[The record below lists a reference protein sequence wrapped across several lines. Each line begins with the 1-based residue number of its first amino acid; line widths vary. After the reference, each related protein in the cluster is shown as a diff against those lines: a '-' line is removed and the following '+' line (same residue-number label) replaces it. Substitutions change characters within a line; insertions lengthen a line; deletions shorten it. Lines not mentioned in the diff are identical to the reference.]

1 MASLDISNVIVVTLL
16 SALGGLSDV
25 NTSILAL
32 ITSEVPISSSYGTYG
47 IYKNPNGVASD
58 FGSSSVTY
66 RLAVDVFSQ
75 NPNIISGGGYLVVI
89 PRLASAA
96 AQPAVVLSSA
106 AVDLTTLT
114 ATDYKIKAAI
124 SGAAAAEISI
134 GDIDTSSLAAAQT
147 TLNSTA
153 ITAAGLKFVLSG
165 SLTSAYVTLETIA
178 TGATSAIVLSATST
192 GTDISPLLNISLA
205 SSTGAAAGVER
216 VKDAVLRTYGSI
228 PYFGIILDSLPVSA
242 DLTEL
247 AATVQTMDKLLIVAS
262 STVGDI
268 AGMFTTMVGKGYTHT
283 RMLYYSV
290 SADNALDFAA
300 GYAGRGL
307 SIKMSGSNTAHT
319 MHLKTITG
327 LDADSGMTQTI
338 LTAAMNAG
346 VDTYPDIGGAASV
359 FISGVNQFFDQVYTR
374 LAFKLRLQ
382 IAGFNYLAQTNTK
395 IPQTE
400 QGMSGLK
407 GAYRK
412 ICQMFVTNGTFAP
425 GTWNSPTTFGDPDDH
440 VKNIAAMGFYIYS
453 DPIAAQSQA
462 ERETRVAPG
471 IYIAAK
477 DAGAIHSSDVT
488 VYVES

>member
-16 SALGGLSDV
+16 SALRGLSDV

-32 ITSEVPISSSYGTYG
+32 ITSEAPISSSYGTAG

-58 FGSSSVTY
+58 FGSNSATY

-89 PRLASAA
+89 PRLAAA
-96 AQPAVVLSSA
+96 SAQPAVVLSSA
-106 AVDLTTLT
+106 AVDLTKLT

-124 SGAAAAEISI
+124 SGAAAAEIAI
-134 GDIDTSSLAAAQT
+134 GDLDTTSLATVQTSLNAA
-147 TLNSTA
+147 A
-153 ITAAGLKFVLSG
+153 ITSAGLQFVVTG
-165 SLTSAYVTLETIA
+165 SLSAASIELKTIA
-178 TGATSAIVLSATST
+178 TGATTAIVLSATAA
-192 GTDISPLLNISLA
+192 GTDISPLLNIALA

-216 VKDAVLRTYGSI
+216 VKDAVLRTYGSV
-228 PYFGIILDSLPVSA
+228 PYFGIILDSLPVSG

-268 AGMFTTMVGKGYTHT
+268 AGIFTTLVGKGYTHT

-290 SADNALDFAA
+290 SAATALDFAA

-327 LDADSGMTQTI
+327 LAADSGMTQTI

-425 GTWNSPTTFGDPDDH
+425 GTWNSSTTFGDPDDH
-440 VKNIAAMGFYIYS
+440 IKNIAAMGFYIYS
-453 DPIAAQSQA
+453 DPIASQSQA

-477 DAGAIHSSDVT
+477 DAGSIHSGDVT
-488 VYVES
+488 VHVES

>member
-268 AGMFTTMVGKGYTHT
+268 AGMFITMVGKGYTHT

-307 SIKMSGSNTAHT
+307 SIKISGSNTAHT

-346 VDTYPDIGGAASV
+346 VDTYPDIGGAACV
-359 FISGVNQFFDQVYTR
+359 FISGVNLFFDQIYTR

-440 VKNIAAMGFYIYS
+440 VKNIAAAGYYIYS
-453 DPIAAQSQA
+453 DPIASQSQA

-477 DAGAIHSSDVT
+477 DAGSIHSSDVT

>member
-1 MASLDISNVIVVTLL
+1 
-16 SALGGLSDV
+16 
-25 NTSILAL
+25 
-32 ITSEVPISSSYGTYG
+32 
-47 IYKNPNGVASD
+47 
-58 FGSSSVTY
+58 
-66 RLAVDVFSQ
+66 
-75 NPNIISGGGYLVVI
+75 
-89 PRLASAA
+89 
-96 AQPAVVLSSA
+96 
-106 AVDLTTLT
+106 
-114 ATDYKIKAAI
+114 
-124 SGAAAAEISI
+124 
-134 GDIDTSSLAAAQT
+134 
-147 TLNSTA
+147 
-153 ITAAGLKFVLSG
+153 
-165 SLTSAYVTLETIA
+165 
-178 TGATSAIVLSATST
+178 
-192 GTDISPLLNISLA
+192 
-205 SSTGAAAGVER
+205 
-216 VKDAVLRTYGSI
+216 
-228 PYFGIILDSLPVSA
+228 
-242 DLTEL
+242 
-247 AATVQTMDKLLIVAS
+247 MDKLLIVAS
-262 STVGDI
+262 ATVGDI
-268 AGMFTTMVGKGYTHT
+268 AGIFTTLEGKSYTHT

-290 SADNALDFAA
+290 SADTALDFAA

-338 LTAAMNAG
+338 LTQAMNAG

-425 GTWNSPTTFGDPDDH
+425 GTWNSSTTFGDPDDH
-440 VKNIAAMGFYIYS
+440 VKNISAHGFYIYS
-453 DPIAAQSQA
+453 DSIASQSQA

>member
-1 MASLDISNVIVVTLL
+1 MTSLDISNVIVVTLL
-16 SALGGLSDV
+16 SALRGLSDV

-32 ITSEVPISSSYGTYG
+32 ITSEAPISSSYGTAG

-58 FGSSSVTY
+58 FGSNSATY
-66 RLAVDVFSQ
+66 RLAVMVFSQ

-89 PRLASAA
+89 PRLAAAA
-96 AQPAVVLSSA
+96 AQPAVILSSA
-106 AVDLTTLT
+106 AVDLTKLT
-114 ATDYKIKAAI
+114 ATDYKIKAAVD
-124 SGAAAAEISI
+124 GAAAAEIAI
-134 GDIDTSSLAAAQT
+134 GELDLTSLATVQT
-147 TLNSTA
+147 SLNVAA
-153 ITAAGLKFVLSG
+153 ITAADLQFVLSG
-165 SLTSAYVTLETIA
+165 SLTSASVELKTIT
-178 TGATSAIVLSATST
+178 TGATAAIVLSATAA
-192 GTDISPLLNISLA
+192 GTDISPLLNIALA
-205 SSTGAAAGVER
+205 SSTGAATGLER

-228 PYFGIILDSLPVSA
+228 PYFGIILDAKQADA

-247 AATVQTMDKLLIVAS
+247 AATIQTMDKLLLVAS

-268 AGMFTTMVGKGYTHT
+268 AGIFTTLKGKSYTHT

-290 SADNALDFAA
+290 SADDALDFAA

-425 GTWNSPTTFGDPDDH
+425 GMWNSSTTFGDPDDH

-453 DPIAAQSQA
+453 DPIASQSQA

>member
-16 SALGGLSDV
+16 SALRGLSDV

-32 ITSEVPISSSYGTYG
+32 ITSEAPISSSYGTYG

-58 FGSSSVTY
+58 FGSNSATY

-75 NPNIISGGGYLVVI
+75 NPNILSGGGYLVVI

-96 AQPAVVLSSA
+96 AQPAVILSSA
-106 AVDLTTLT
+106 AVDLTKLT

-124 SGAAAAEISI
+124 SGAAAAEVAI
-134 GDIDTSSLAAAQT
+134 GDIDTTSLATVQA
-147 TLNSTA
+147 TLNSAA
-153 ITAAGLKFVLSG
+153 ITSAGLQFVVTG
-165 SLTSAYVTLETIA
+165 SLTSAYITLKTIA
-178 TGATSAIVLSATST
+178 TGATTAIVLSATAA

-228 PYFGIILDSLPVSA
+228 PYFGIILDAKQSDS

-247 AATVQTMDKLLIVAS
+247 AATIQTMDKLLFVAS

-268 AGMFTTMVGKGYTHT
+268 AGIFTTLQGKSYTHT

-319 MHLKTITG
+319 MHLKDITG

-346 VDTYPDIGGAASV
+346 VDTYPDIGGAACV

-412 ICQMFVTNGTFAP
+412 ICNMFVTNGTFAP
-425 GTWNSPTTFGDPDDH
+425 GTWNSSTTFGDPDDH

-453 DPIAAQSQA
+453 DPIASQSQA

-477 DAGAIHSSDVT
+477 NAGAIHSSDVT

>member
-16 SALGGLSDV
+16 SALRGLSDV

-32 ITSEVPISSSYGTYG
+32 ITSEAPISSSYGTAG
-47 IYKNPNGVASD
+47 IYKNANGVASD
-58 FGSSSVTY
+58 FGSNSATY
-66 RLAVDVFSQ
+66 RLAVMVFSQ

-89 PRLASAA
+89 PRLAAAA
-96 AQPAVVLSSA
+96 AQPAVILSSA

-124 SGAAAAEISI
+124 SGAAAAEIAI
-134 GDIDTSSLAAAQT
+134 GELDLTSLATAQASLNAA
-147 TLNSTA
+147 A
-153 ITAAGLKFVLSG
+153 ITSAGLQFVVTG
-165 SLTSAYVTLETIA
+165 SLTAASIELKTVA
-178 TGATSAIVLSATST
+178 TGATTAIVLSATAA
-192 GTDISPLLNISLA
+192 GTDISPLLNIALA
-205 SSTGAAAGVER
+205 SSTGAATGVER
-216 VKDAVLRTYGSI
+216 VKDAVLRTYGAI
-228 PYFGIILDSLPVSA
+228 PYFGIILDAKQSDA

-247 AATVQTMDKLLIVAS
+247 AATVQTMDKLLLVAS

-268 AGMFTTMVGKGYTHT
+268 AGIFTTLKGKSYTHT

-300 GYAGRGL
+300 GYSGRGL

-425 GTWNSPTTFGDPDDH
+425 GTWNSSTTFGDPDDH

-453 DPIAAQSQA
+453 DPIASQSQA